1 MFFQILMV
9 YLILI
14 NLFATLVCIFDK
26 LSARH
31 GGRRI
36 SEKTL
41 ILLSVMGG
49 SVFMYFTMKIIRH
62 KTKHNKFMVGL
73 PLIILVQAA
82 LLITF
87 LKFFPKN

>member
-1 MFFQILMV
+1 MIFEILTV

-14 NLFATLVCIFDK
+14 NVFATIICIFDK

-36 SEKTL
+36 SEKSL
-41 ILLSVMGG
+41 ILISVLGG
-49 SVFMYFTMKIIRH
+49 SIFMYFTMKIIRH
-62 KTKHNKFMVGL
+62 KTKHNKFMIGL
-73 PLIILVQAA
+73 PLIILTQAA

-87 LKFFPKN
+87 LKFFS